1 MRREGTTVAQKVRAS
16 VAVVR
21 GATLKLV
28 VAGGLTQIP
37 NRNIYFFLLV
47 LLIRGPPANYKEKC

>member
-1 MRREGTTVAQKVRAS
+1 MVAQKERAS

-28 VAGGLTQIP
+28 VADGLTQSLIE
-37 NRNIYFFLLV
+37 IFIFFHLV
-47 LLIRGPPANYKEKC
+47 LLIRGPPANHKEKC